1 MLEEYLDN
9 RRFINKTPKGN
20 VLRWKL
26 FLQEFD
32 FLLYHIPGKEFNQT
46 IPDALS
52 RLCANLIQV
61 VRIIFFNYLSIDNKD
76 RIPGNLYRK
85 ISAVHNS
92 EVGHMGLQVTKG
104 RLNDKTISD
113 RWIKLFIKQCPCC
126 QVMSRADL
134 AIRTHPF
141 TCAAYYPFEVIAL
154 DHIGPLVIDEEGHQ
168 YLLVLIDAFSRWVE
182 LYLTKGVT
190 ADETAKC
197 IFQ

>member
-85 ISAVHNS
+85 ISAVHNY
-92 EVGHMGLQVTKG
+92 EIGHMGIQITLKW
-104 RLNDKTISD
+104 S
-113 RWIKLFIKQCPCC
+113 
-126 QVMSRADL
+126 
-134 AIRTHPF
+134 
-141 TCAAYYPFEVIAL
+141 
-154 DHIGPLVIDEEGHQ
+154 LVGN
-168 YLLVLIDAFSRWVE
+168 
-182 LYLTKGVT
+182 
-190 ADETAKC
+190 
-197 IFQ
+197 